1 MSRFYL
7 IKIFTFILL
16 FIFLIGFTF
25 FRKDEYKSK
34 PPAKQPLNQQEE
46 TVKEEEKEKELT
58 DEDNIKRI
66 AETFASIYYSYTWGN
81 FSNIELLYNYM
92 TEKMKNNEKE
102 RIKDIKNKGK
112 DQPTKYY
119 TEEAKIINSAIINH
133 SDNSTAKLNIDLEI
147 KKINGAFV
155 TDADVPEIKP
165 HTSAFVDGNGNFY
178 DGNIEDLVVEII
190 EEKVQIDI
198 IKIKNNWRVEGIM
211 KINGYN

>member
-7 IKIFTFILL
+7 TKIFIFIIL
-16 FIFLIGFTF
+16 FIFLIGFIF

-34 PPAKQPLNQQEE
+34 PPAEQPSSQQEE
-46 TVKEEEKEKELT
+46 VIKEEEKLT

-92 TEKMKNNEKE
+92 TEEMKNNEKE
-102 RIKDIKNKGK
+102 RIKDMKNERK
-112 DQPTKYY
+112 DQLNKYY
-119 TEEAKIINSAIINH
+119 MEEAKIINSKIINY

-165 HTSAFVDGNGNFY
+165 HTSAFIDSNGNFY
-178 DGNIEDLVVEII
+178 DGNIEDLVVEIVEI
-190 EEKVQIDI
+190 KIQIDL
-198 IKIKNNWRVEGIM
+198 IKIKNDWKVEDIM
-211 KINGYN
+211 KINDYN

>member
-7 IKIFTFILL
+7 TKIFTFIFL

-34 PPAKQPLNQQEE
+34 PLIKQPPNQQEE
-46 TVKEEEKEKELT
+46 MAEEEEKELT
-58 DEDNIKRI
+58 NEDNMKRS

-81 FSNIELLYNYM
+81 FSNTELLYNYM

-102 RIKDIKNKGK
+102 RIKNIKNEGK
-112 DQPTKYY
+112 DQPNRYY
-119 TEEAKIINSAIINH
+119 TEEAKIINSEIINY
-133 SDNSTAKLNIDLEI
+133 SDNSTAKLNIILEI

-165 HTSAFVDGNGNFY
+165 HTSAFVDGNGNIY
-178 DGNIEDLVVEII
+178 DGNIEDLVIEII
-190 EEKVQIDI
+190 ETKVQINL
-198 IKIKNNWRVEGIM
+198 IKIKNDWKIENII
-211 KINGYN
+211 KINKNL